1 MVMMNLNTR
10 IFISLLATLLALVS
24 APSSAANI
32 WVTVSKNKVVK
43 NEVFQL
49 RIVVDEK
56 VDSDEIDFSVLEQDF
71 YVGRPSFG
79 TSLNI
84 INGSR
89 TTRSEWNVS
98 LAAQRL
104 GITRIPSFSVEGAQS
119 DPIAIEVNMDS
130 EAPKASDLV
139 ELQNTLNKPTLY
151 PSESALLKTR
161 LIIKADPR
169 RLQNPSVLPPKGE
182 GLTLDAIGEPNQ
194 YQSVLDGVEVT
205 VLDQSYRITADKPG
219 DFVLSGIG
227 FAGSVIVGDSRSG
240 TTKLVSANTE
250 PKTFTLKVHAIP
262 ESFQGHWLPAS
273 KLSMTQRWMD
283 SEGNELTSTTLDTKV
298 GDSISREI
306 TLDIQG
312 LSAERFPDI
321 KVNYP
326 SSVRVY
332 QEKPQFSDLG
342 DDITRMTVK
351 QVLIPQQQ
359 GNIDLNAIQLNWWD
373 SQKEAAATANI
384 PGITLNVGP
393 GEQINTGEPV
403 LLNTPQ
409 VAQETV
415 TIVDR
420 GYWPHAT
427 ALFAILWLMTLAW
440 LLKLKQAPCQ
450 AQGTSP
456 KAQSSLDSLMDA
468 IKAQDLVQVGYR
480 FNLWWS
486 EIQINDDDLKR
497 QIDLEL
503 EAMNQS
509 QYSSSS
515 VTWDSRQLVQLI
527 KKVEKSRSKTTS
539 NTDTLAKL

>member
-10 IFISLLATLLALVS
+10 IFISLLVTSLALVS

-139 ELQNTLNKPTLY
+139 ELQNTLNKQTLY

-205 VLDQSYRITADKPG
+205 VLDQNYRITADKPG

-273 KLSMTQRWMD
+273 QLSMTQRWMD
-283 SEGNELTSTTLDTKV
+283 SEGNDLTSAALDTTV

-312 LSAERFPDI
+312 LSSERFPDI

-342 DDITRMTVK
+342 DDVTRMTVK

-359 GNIDLNAIQLNWWD
+359 GSIDLNAIQLNWWD

-384 PGITLNVGP
+384 EGITLNVGP

-427 ALFAILWLMTLAW
+427 ALFASLWLMTLAW
-440 LLKLKQAPCQ
+440 LLKLKQAPRQ

-486 EIQINDDDLKR
+486 EIQIQDDDLKR

-503 EAMNQS
+503 AAMNQS

-515 VTWDSRQLVQLI
+515 VTWDSRQLVKLI
-527 KKVEKSRSKTTS
+527 KKVAKSQSKTVH